1 LSNLQAKQGGVF
13 LLETLAYRGKWIELG
28 KELESV
34 VRKNSNLPK
43 EEKKTLNTVF
53 EEFAEK
59 HDTTPNSASRYYY
72 NEIKPKL
79 DEEEKKPIDIDES
92 INSYANSITTEFR
105 DPRTFIKIGETTEI
119 EITSIHDFG
128 VFGRTKDGIDGLI
141 HISEITNEFVTL
153 PEDYFYVGEKVRA
166 KVKRIDNE
174 GKVAFSTR
182 AIGGKQKINPAF
194 KDISKTTIGDVAKIT
209 VAPKVEKIE
218 PIKVEEPKEVNNVNP
233 VSSNDRD
240 NIINFIK
247 RYSDNAVSQKALV
260 DIDDM
265 ISNFGVFQT
274 TISLMEAIRDL
285 DISSYITEKT
295 MEKLTEGECLRRNS

>member
-1 LSNLQAKQGGVF
+1 LI
-13 LLETLAYRGKWIELG
+13 ETVGYRGKWIELG
-28 KELESV
+28 KELESI
-34 VRKNSNLPK
+34 VRRNNDLPK
-43 EEKKTLNTVF
+43 EEKKTLNTIF

-59 HDTTPNSASRYYY
+59 YDTTSNSASRYYY

-92 INSYANSITTEFR
+92 INSYANSITTEYR
-105 DPRTFIKIGETTEI
+105 DPRSYVKVGETTEI

-128 VFGRTKDGIDGLI
+128 AFGRTKDGIDGLI
-141 HISEITNEFVTL
+141 HISEIANEFVTM
-153 PEDYFYVGEKVRA
+153 PEDYFYVGEKVKA

-194 KDISKTTIGDVAKIT
+194 KDISKATIGDVAKVT
-209 VAPKVEKIE
+209 VAPKAEKIE
-218 PIKVEEPKEVNNVNP
+218 PIKTEEPKEVVNVIP

-247 RYSDNAVSQKALV
+247 RYSDNAVSQKALA

-265 ISNFGVFQT
+265 VSSFGVFQT

-295 MEKLTEGECLRRNS
+295 MDKLLGGECLRRDN